1 MTPVKKKVLASSLS
15 SFLFALLIYLV
26 SFTRPFTNEIHLNS
40 FYGLSCCF
48 LIIFAISFFW
58 IFTWWNLDKLQK
70 EPFYAILKVYF
81 STLIIHSFL
90 ILIFTQAFS
99 FTDETLKSDFPEIV
113 SLIKYVL
120 IPLFTL
126 FVVFEFTIFRLP
138 VFDEAVDCLIYGGF
152 AGIGLGSA
160 MCLGELFTLEC
171 VSLQYFIQF
180 LVIRLMLCSSVC
192 SLCGLLLDKLR
203 ISSKISNLV
212 FTVIILFTV
221 FSLFFIIDSLLETN
235 IRLAQID
242 SLKFVLPVILCLI
255 VFCITVLFISKTTD
269 HDFQES
275 SKNGLYFFRVYGCI
289 LLVMIIINC
298 LFLQRQIDKTV
309 LHYSADKTWSYEL
322 PKNLIEVQTEGINS
336 LFRKKSNP
344 EYQKYTCSNFDFFI
358 SFNSTD
364 KLSGAFD
371 EEVVIKGWKVLQQE
385 QKGIITYQLQKDKDV
400 VNIQLEQ
407 KNQKET
413 FNKERI
419 IKILTKTLRK
429 EASYEE

>member
-1 MTPVKKKVLASSLS
+1 MNPVKKKVLVSSLS

-26 SFTRPFTNEIHLNS
+26 SFTRPFINEINLNS
-40 FYGLSCCF
+40 FYGLFCCF
-48 LIIFAISFFW
+48 FIMFAISFFW
-58 IFTWWNLDKLQK
+58 IFIWWNLDKLQK
-70 EPFYAILKVYF
+70 EPFYAIFKVYF
-81 STLIIHSFL
+81 STLIIYSFL
-90 ILIFTQAFS
+90 LLIFTRAFS
-99 FTDETLKSDFPEIV
+99 FTDETLRSDFPEIV

-120 IPLFTL
+120 LPLFTL

-269 HDFQES
+269 HDFQKS

-322 PKNLIEVQTEGINS
+322 PKDLTEVQTEGINS
-336 LFRKKSNP
+336 LFKKNNNP
-344 EYQKYTCSNFDFFI
+344 EYQKYTCSNFDFYI
-358 SFNSTD
+358 SFNSSKT
-364 KLSGAFD
+364 LSDMFN
-371 EEVVIKGWKVLQQE
+371 EEVFVKGWKVLQSE
-385 QKGIITYQLQKDKDV
+385 QNEFISYQLQKNNDV
-400 VNIQLEQ
+400 VSIQFEQ
-407 KNQKET
+407 KNQKENL
-413 FNKERI
+413 NKDRI
-419 IKILTKTLRK
+419 VKILAKTLHK
-429 EASYEE
+429 EDSYGK

>member
-1 MTPVKKKVLASSLS
+1 MNPVKKKVLVSSLS

-40 FYGLSCCF
+40 FYGLFCCF
-48 LIIFAISFFW
+48 FIIFAISFFW
-58 IFTWWNLDKLQK
+58 IFIWWNLDKLQK
-70 EPFYAILKVYF
+70 EPFYAIFKVYF
-81 STLIIHSFL
+81 STLIIYSFL
-90 ILIFTQAFS
+90 LLIFTRAFS
-99 FTDETLKSDFPEIV
+99 FTDETLRSDFPEIV

-126 FVVFEFTIFRLP
+126 FVVFEFTILRLP

-322 PKNLIEVQTEGINS
+322 PKDLTEVQTEGVNS
-336 LFRKKSNP
+336 LFKKNNNS
-344 EYQKYTCSNFDFFI
+344 EYQKYTCSNFDFYI
-358 SFNSTD
+358 SFNSSKT
-364 KLSGAFD
+364 LSGMFN
-371 EEVVIKGWKVLQQE
+371 EEVFVKGWKVLQSE
-385 QKGIITYQLQKDKDV
+385 QNEFISYQLQKNNDV
-400 VNIQLEQ
+400 VSIQFEQ
-407 KNQKET
+407 KNQKENL
-413 FNKERI
+413 NKDRI
-419 IKILTKTLRK
+419 VKILAKTLHK
-429 EASYEE
+429 EDSYGK

>member
-1 MTPVKKKVLASSLS
+1 MNPVKKKVLVSSLS

-26 SFTRPFTNEIHLNS
+26 SFTRPFTNEINLNS
-40 FYGLSCCF
+40 FYGLFCCF
-48 LIIFAISFFW
+48 FIMFAISFFW
-58 IFTWWNLDKLQK
+58 IFIWWNLDKLQK
-70 EPFYAILKVYF
+70 EPFYAIFKVYF
-81 STLIIHSFL
+81 STLIIYSFL
-90 ILIFTQAFS
+90 LLIFTRAFS
-99 FTDETLKSDFPEIV
+99 FTDETLRSDFPEIV

-235 IRLAQID
+235 IRLAQIY

-322 PKNLIEVQTEGINS
+322 PKDLTEVQTEGVNS
-336 LFRKKSNP
+336 LFKKNNNP
-344 EYQKYTCSNFDFFI
+344 EYQKYTCSNFDFYI
-358 SFNSTD
+358 SFNSSKT
-364 KLSGAFD
+364 LSGMFNED
-371 EEVVIKGWKVLQQE
+371 VFVKGWKVLQSE
-385 QKGIITYQLQKDKDV
+385 QNEFISYQLQKNNDV
-400 VNIQLEQ
+400 VSIQFEQ
-407 KNQKET
+407 KNQKENL
-413 FNKERI
+413 NKDRI
-419 IKILTKTLRK
+419 VKILAKTLHK
-429 EASYEE
+429 EDSYGK